1 MKFRREELESVFPE
15 GLPTGM
21 LKEFNDSMRDAL
33 LIRQSFLDL
42 RDNFRRVVDPTL
54 QSNAKASSLY
64 MAYTLQLAQK
74 IFTECVSF
82 LPLTVVQSWNFE
94 LLQS

>member
-1 MKFRREELESVFPE
+1 MPE

-54 QSNAKASSLY
+54 QSNAKGV
-64 MAYTLQLAQK
+64 
-74 IFTECVSF
+74 FFVF
-82 LPLTVVQSWNFE
+82 LVMHMFKG
-94 LLQS
+94 LLSGLPSIMNYN